1 MSDIIV
7 EKKQFERHLDDL
19 VAQGMD
25 KSIQV
30 LIDNIEYTLINELPL
45 DAYNIQSNHQV
56 MDLKP
61 TKACLKVVEFL
72 SYHSKMITGVT
83 DKNTINVLYEEI
95 SIRLFK

>member
-30 LIDNIEYTLINELPL
+30 LIDNIEFTLINELPL
-45 DAYNIQSNHQV
+45 DAYDVQSENQV
-56 MDLKP
+56 LDLKP
-61 TKACLKVVEFL
+61 TKVWYIYYILIL
-72 SYHSKMITGVT
+72 ILLLII
-83 DKNTINVLYEEI
+83 INE
-95 SIRLFK
+95 

>member
-45 DAYNIQSNHQV
+45 DAYNIKSEKQV

-61 TKACLKVVEFL
+61 TKVIIIF
-72 SYHSKMITGVT
+72 
-83 DKNTINVLYEEI
+83 N
-95 SIRLFK
+95 